1 MQDLSTAGTTAS
13 VCIMRKDTASVC
25 IMRKDRMLDANVGDS
40 TVVLG
45 IRSETLQSTYP
56 ATLEALILTIQNKRE
71 SKLLVVA

>member
-1 MQDLSTAGTTAS
+1 MF
-13 VCIMRKDTASVC
+13 
-25 IMRKDRMLDANVGDS
+25 DANVGDS

-56 ATLEALILTIQNKRE
+56 ATLEVLILTIQNKRE